1 MVVINAELVQ
11 EELERR
17 SWDRLR
23 LASEMGVSH
32 QTVTNMFDGRNL
44 LHSTQVALF
53 NAFDGLI
60 PFAKLFQV
68 TAGADAR
75 EQTEPEAEAVP
86 AEEAVA

>member
-1 MVVINAELVQ
+1 MVVINAELV
-11 EELERR
+11 ERELERR
-17 SWDRLR
+17 SWNRLR

-32 QTVTNMFDGRNL
+32 QTVTNMFDGKNL

-68 TAGADAR
+68 TAG
-75 EQTEPEAEAVP
+75 EQGTDNAPELAATGAEAK
-86 AEEAVA
+86 